1 MSLRKV
7 PIRGFGEHMHGWGLL
22 ALRRLSCVPIPCGHL
37 WRRGPSMP
45 AVTAVTVVT
54 ASRIWV
60 AAFTRQFSA
69 VPAERLRLG
78 AQTLSGWGRTLPPP
92 LRSTASRGRR
102 RFAAGKPAQQ
112 AALSLQLLR
121 TLPKV
126 AFSRFRSR
134 RRAQADRLRSKN
146 PLGSSLRRPPAA
158 RLSLPGTLRT
168 SLGRSPKVA
177 SARARRAVAHITGR
191 LCRALPAPTTG
202 DARCANV
209 HTNRLR
215 TVRAHVQ
222 SCRRR
227 GRRGGPG
234 YRAPSARGSGSSAH
248 CGLPRRLRGVGSA
261 LRCRRVRARRCR
273 TWISEPSHAAGGGGS
288 GRPAPRC
295 RRARAQRARNGC
307 GTGSAPG
314 QRGCRRGGLG
324 DVLDGETCGDDRA
337 GRRHAGDRHRQDQ
350 ADEPPA
356 AGVIAACVQPFDN
369 VLALVEDVRPWLSG
383 CNRSGLSILHRIN

>member
-1 MSLRKV
+1 MARRHCAPRSRCGSL
-7 PIRGFGEHMHGWGLL
+7 
-22 ALRRLSCVPIPCGHL
+22 S
-37 WRRGPSMP
+37 
-45 AVTAVTVVT
+45 
-54 ASRIWV
+54 
-60 AAFTRQFSA
+60 
-69 VPAERLRLG
+69 
-78 AQTLSGWGRTLPPP
+78 
-92 LRSTASRGRR
+92 
-102 RFAAGKPAQQ
+102 
-112 AALSLQLLR
+112 
-121 TLPKV
+121 LPKV
-126 AFSRFRSR
+126 AIGRLRSR

-158 RLSLPGTLRT
+158 RLSLPGTPRAPFGGCL
-168 SLGRSPKVA
+168 KVA
-177 SARARRAVAHITGR
+177 STCARRAVAHNQPQKKLTIDNLLR
-191 LCRALPAPTTG
+191 LI
-202 DARCANV
+202 ARCANV